1 MVVGGAAPGLEWDQ
15 GPVAVGEL
23 GEQEQ
28 ELLAGAVESS
38 LVAEM
43 PTGEASPGV
52 AASTAMWCPWI
63 GGTSRW

>member
-1 MVVGGAAPGLEWDQ
+1 MVVGGAASGLEWDQ
-15 GPVAVGEL
+15 GPVEVGKL
-23 GEQEQ
+23 GEQ

-52 AASTAMWCPWI
+52 AASTAMCCPLI
-63 GGTSRW
+63 GETSRW

>member
-15 GPVAVGEL
+15 GPVEVGKL

-52 AASTAMWCPWI
+52 AASTAMCCPLI
-63 GGTSRW
+63 GETSRW